1 MLTEREAYFWLGALR
16 TLSPAGIRRL
26 LSVFPVPSEIFYA
39 DQGVLMQLVHDGI
52 MKQETM
58 EEMISSHN
66 EEEVKQRAEEL
77 KKHGYPFVTPVDEE
91 YPELLLEIPDP
102 PVSLFYQGNL
112 SILSE
117 MPALAVVGSRSPS
130 LYGKEMAKLF
140 VPPIAA
146 AGVAIVSGLAGGIDT
161 EAHKMTLNMGKTVGV
176 LGGGIDICYPRQNFN
191 LYLEMCKNHL
201 VLSEYGPG
209 IPPLPTQFPLRNRI
223 ISGLSAGV
231 LVVEARE
238 HSGTRITA
246 DAALDQGRNVY
257 AVPGRVGDIMSE
269 GTNSLIRLGA
279 TLVTKPEDILIEMGV
294 YVPKKKKKGKSGAK
308 KIAPEEQ
315 RILDKLSHVP
325 VFIDELIPQDSGDI
339 QGTFSL
345 LLSMEQRGL
354 IRQAMQG
361 YYVRGRNDF

>member
-1 MLTEREAYFWLGALR
+1 MLNEREAYYWLGSLR
-16 TLSPAGIRRL
+16 TLPPAGIRKL
-26 LSVFPVPSEIFYA
+26 LSVFSTPSEIFAA
-39 DQGVLMQLVHDGI
+39 DHGTLMQLVHDGI

-58 EEMISSHN
+58 EEMVSTHN
-66 EEEVKQRAEEL
+66 EDEVKRKIESL
-77 KKHGYPFVTPVDEE
+77 MKRGYPFVTPGDEG

-102 PVSLFYQGNL
+102 PVTLFYQGDL
-112 SILSE
+112 SILSR
-117 MPALAVVGSRSPS
+117 MPCLAVVGSRSPS
-130 LYGKEMAKLF
+130 LYGKEMAGFF
-140 VPPIAA
+140 VSPIAT

-161 EAHKMTLNMGKTVGV
+161 EAHKSALSKGKTVAV
-176 LGGGIDICYPRQNFN
+176 LGGGIDICYPQQNFN

-201 VLSEYGPG
+201 VLSEYEPG
-209 IPPLPTQFPLRNRI
+209 IPPLRAQFPLRNRI

-231 LVVEARE
+231 LVVEAKE

-269 GTNSLIRLGA
+269 GTNALIRLGA

-294 YVPKKKKKGKSGAK
+294 YVPRKKKKGKRIEAEMTPDEQ
-308 KIAPEEQ
+308 KIYD
-315 RILDKLSHVP
+315 RLSHVP
-325 VFIDELIPQDSGDI
+325 VFIDDLISQDAGDI
-339 QGTFSL
+339 QGAFSL

-361 YYVRGRNDF
+361 YYVRG